1 MNVTDEMVE
10 AGCAAVLKLGGEAW
24 PIDCD
29 DEEQK
34 TARENIRVALEAAL
48 LCAFEQVGN
57 QHRTLMPTPTVEKVE
72 TPAQGNPAPETHT
85 VTPIDRLEDIAKAQK
100 AYHDQK
106 QQEFPTVE
114 DFLDDDGELHLPAD
128 IGPLLSQSSY
138 NGRYSEADW
147 WLSTIQKVKAEAS
160 AAPPENQMT
169 GVDEAA
175 TKAAFSHGYLLACC
189 NVANLHGHPEIA
201 FDILSE
207 LGISKAEV
215 EAMDL
220 CDYDLDALKEIE
232 TARGNKS
239 LYRDATTEGQP

>member
-1 MNVTDEMVE
+1 MTEINPNDPYLRIVMLFDR
-10 AGCAAVLKLGGEAW
+10 
-24 PIDCD
+24 D
-29 DEEQK
+29 K
-34 TARENIRVALEAAL
+34 TAGEFLREDGEGG
-48 LCAFEQVGN
+48 FVGAVY
-57 QHRTLMPTPTVEKVE
+57 RMARE
-72 TPAQGNPAPETHT
+72 
-85 VTPIDRLEDIAKAQK
+85 IDRLRSA
-100 AYHDQK
+100 HPP
-106 QQEFPTVE
+106 QEHV
-114 DFLDDDGELHLPAD
+114 
-128 IGPLLSQSSY
+128 
-138 NGRYSEADW
+138 
-147 WLSTIQKVKAEAS
+147 
-160 AAPPENQMT
+160 T